1 MKVSVLICTFNRG
14 SLIEKTLKSLIINQT
29 NKPDEIIVVN
39 GGGLKNCEDILQS
52 WSKKF
57 SKLKIIRT
65 KSLIIQD

>member
-14 SLIEKTLKSLIINQT
+14 NLIENTLESLIVNQT
-29 NKPDEIIVVN
+29 NEADEIIVVN

-57 SKLKIIRT
+57 SKIKIYHLVFRI
-65 KSLIIQD
+65 